1 MNMYLFSNHGKCGGE
16 CKGYPVCNFRHGWC
30 TQGPA
35 SYPFVGHTGSPEGCS
50 LGFLAA
56 AKGLTSNL
64 GHGLGAASSPR
75 LAESFAGISETWLRS
90 EERGQAWEGRAAS
103 AEGAGVARVTRT
115 RSHIARPPSP
125 SCSAAR
131 VAAGSEA
138 HVRQS
143 PSSCRGQQYL
153 TDSGP
158 GALPPCGG
166 RVPAAS
172 WGGQKPPHPGR
183 GCREVRP
190 PPEGPALLSTVS
202 RVPFSLPLRKELLRG
217 NRHDN
222 LERGHG
228 APRGDGGPRVR

>member
-1 MNMYLFSNHGKCGGE
+1 MYLSSNDGKCGGE
-16 CKGYPVCNFRHGWC
+16 HKGYPVCNFRHGWY

-56 AKGLTSNL
+56 AKGLTSNP
-64 GHGLGAASSPR
+64 GHRLGAASSPR

-115 RSHIARPPSP
+115 RSHVARPPSP

-131 VAAGSEA
+131 AAAGSEA

-172 WGGQKPPHPGR
+172 EGHRSPHVP
-183 GCREVRP
+183 REAVVKCARP
-190 PPEGPALLSTVS
+190 PKA
-202 RVPFSLPLRKELLRG
+202 PLY
-217 NRHDN
+217 
-222 LERGHG
+222 
-228 APRGDGGPRVR
+228 